1 MHELLIIERLVL
13 SINKVEIIYTIFFL
27 HKDLL
32 KEQNLQK
39 TPNSVVIYSPSC
51 LYGKVGEVS

>member
-1 MHELLIIERLVL
+1 MHELLIIEKLVL
-13 SINKVEIIYTIFFL
+13 SINKVEIIYIIFL

-39 TPNSVVIYSPSC
+39 NPNSVVIYSPSC

>member
-1 MHELLIIERLVL
+1 MHELLIIEKLVL
-13 SINKVEIIYTIFFL
+13 SINKVEIIYIIFL

>member
-1 MHELLIIERLVL
+1 MHELLIIEKLVR
-13 SINKVEIIYTIFFL
+13 SINKVEIIYIIFL